1 MCGRSL
7 KGFPVLQLRRRSGP
21 VARKVNPTNIFY
33 SLQDKQ
39 GTEAPAW
46 VSGREMKGSWPTQ
59 LRAAKITRAI
69 AGAAKTYPRDL
80 MFLRESGKSHGKEH
94 RMRTKEGN

>member
-21 VARKVNPTNIFY
+21 VAHKVNPTNIFY

-39 GTEAPAW
+39 GTKAPAW

-59 LRAAKITRAI
+59 LRAAKIARAI
-69 AGAAKTYPRDL
+69 AGAAKTYPRD
-80 MFLRESGKSHGKEH
+80 
-94 RMRTKEGN
+94 